1 VTSVA
6 IRVVATKVLAMT
18 FLAAKIV
25 ATKVLDPKVL
35 AAKMVATE
43 VVAGLAAGRSSVVLA
58 TGVPLIPVAFVV
70 SVARLVTG

>member
-1 VTSVA
+1 
-6 IRVVATKVLAMT
+6 
-18 FLAAKIV
+18 
-25 ATKVLDPKVL
+25 
-35 AAKMVATE
+35 MVATE